1 MSSLQQMGARSYGTT
16 DMGIEGNPNCST
28 KSDEISPK
36 KLEQFDRDLVS
47 NRLLSRSP
55 ITAESTE
62 AISENKLGQRF
73 TLVRELL
80 SFNIM

>member
-1 MSSLQQMGARSYGTT
+1 MVRPTWALKVILIVQQ
-16 DMGIEGNPNCST
+16 DLT
-28 KSDEISPK
+28 KLAQK